1 MRQEGPPMSN
11 SAKEPLA
18 QVGASRNRSRER
30 RAELEAFAAT
40 AAANEPPHGNGRE
53 VRAGSEP
60 GSEAAS
66 AEQGSA
72 AAPLNNA
79 PPRVPPSR
87 KGGKRSKPAAAKG
100 RNNGAAADHVDAVE
114 REATIARLVA
124 IEDDAEYD
132 AQVTQEARRISVKV
146 ATISRRRK
154 EKAPH
159 QVGAAEVQTAIA
171 RMLALPP
178 AEYVI
183 RLKPEARSLG
193 IAAGK
198 LDELVETERKRLR
211 AEAVAKERK
220 AAGFGLSDKPPPGV
234 IPKPAREPDANGVS
248 WPDGFTMKKTG
259 LWFQPPPDSKG
270 DVPDPVWI
278 AAPFQ
283 IRAETNDDANQSFGL
298 LLVWRDPN
306 DIEHQ
311 WAMPLRM
318 VHADGNPIAVE
329 LQDAGLS
336 CGTSRKAHDGL
347 KHFLGAVHATNRVR
361 CVERAGWHGNAFVLP
376 NGRIFGANE
385 ASGGLVLQ
393 SEHAATASAYVARG
407 TLAQWKE
414 HIADPAGGNDLFVFT
429 MSASFTGPLLE
440 VTGETSGGV
449 HVYGGSQTGKTTL
462 MCTAASVWGPGD
474 NKTGPMRSWRVT
486 ANGLEAVAAEHSDGM
501 LILDEIGQASGREV
515 GDVVYMLA
523 NQRGKARMG
532 RAGGA
537 RPLMTW
543 RLVYLSTGETTLA
556 TKMNEAGQRTY
567 AGQEVRL
574 LNLSADVG
582 AGLGVFQNLHGAV
595 SGGAFADQ
603 LRRAAVACC
612 GTAGPAFLEALVRD
626 RTNDPEKLERSL
638 RQGRE
643 KFLVAN
649 VPEAADGQ
657 VRSAATRFALI
668 GMAGELARTYG
679 VVPWPTGEAWRA
691 AAACFQSWLTGRGG
705 AGAAEDRQAHSVVAA
720 FIALHG
726 SARFERLGKGE
737 YEEPPA
743 EQRITNRAG
752 YVRTAGEG
760 QEFLILAPV
769 WNDEVCRGLDPS
781 RVARTLRD
789 AGLLVPESSY
799 RLAQRVHIQGRGRQR
814 VYVIRGEI
822 LGEEPGAGNGGFRG
836 TSGTNE

>member
-1 MRQEGPPMSN
+1 MSEA
-11 SAKEPLA
+11 AKEQCVDGGNGQAPP
-18 QVGASRNRSRER
+18 QDP
-30 RAELEAFAAT
+30 AEPADTNAT
-40 AAANEPPHGNGRE
+40 TNVDANEPGNDSGE
-53 VRAGSEP
+53 TV
-60 GSEAAS
+60 
-66 AEQGSA
+66 QA
-72 AAPLNNA
+72 AALINDAPKPLH
-79 PPRVPPSR
+79 PRPAHQ
-87 KGGKRSKPAAAKG
+87 RSKKRKAPVAKANG
-100 RNNGAAADHVDAVE
+100 NGAAAGVDAVE
-114 REATIARLVA
+114 REATIARLA
-124 IEDDAEYD
+124 ALADDAEYESQVKLEAKRIGVRVGLIDKRRTARKKASSNGVD
-132 AQVTQEARRISVKV
+132 AAAVTAAITRI
-146 ATISRRRK
+146 
-154 EKAPH
+154 
-159 QVGAAEVQTAIA
+159 
-171 RMLALPP
+171 LDLPP
-178 AEYVI
+178 HEYVI

-193 IAAGK
+193 IAAQK
-198 LDELVETERKRLR
+198 LDELVEIERKRLC
-211 AEAVAKERK
+211 AEAEAKQRQ
-220 AAGFGLSDKPPPGV
+220 ARGFGLSDRPPPGA
-234 IPKPAREPDANGVS
+234 IPKPASEPDSNGVS

-361 CVERAGWHGNAFVLP
+361 CAERAGWHGNAFVLP
-376 NGRIFGANE
+376 NGRIFGVNE

-407 TLAQWKE
+407 TLAEWQE
-414 HIADPAGGNDLFVFT
+414 HIARPAVGNDLFVFT
-429 MSASFTGPLLE
+429 MSASFAGPLLE

-462 MCTAASVWGPGD
+462 MCTTASVWGPGD

-486 ANGLEAVAAEHSDGM
+486 ANGLEAVAAEHSDGI

-574 LNLSADVG
+574 LNQSADAG
-582 AGLGVFQNLHGAV
+582 AGLGVFQNLHGAA
-595 SGGAFADQ
+595 SAGAFADQ
-603 LRRAAVACC
+603 LRRAAVAYC

-626 RTNDPEKLERSL
+626 RTNDPEKLESSL

-649 VPEAADGQ
+649 VPEGADGQ
-657 VRSAATRFALI
+657 VRSAAARFALI

-726 SARFERLGKGE
+726 SARFERLGKAE
-737 YEEPPA
+737 YEEPPPD
-743 EQRITNRAG
+743 QRITNRAG
-752 YVRTAGEG
+752 FVRTAGDG

-769 WNDEVCRGLDPS
+769 WRDEVCKGMDPR
-781 RVARTLRD
+781 RVARTLEK
-789 AGLLVPESSY
+789 AGTLEPEGEG
-799 RLAQRVHIQGRGRQR
+799 RHTQRVHIPGRGRMR
-814 VYVIRGEI
+814 VYVIHSGI
-822 LGEEPGAGNGGFRG
+822 LGEEPGSSERRPYG
-836 TSGTNE
+836 TSGTDG